1 MAIAISNIP
10 VLKGKEAEDFI
21 MKAQEAEVERGSID
35 FSQQRNT
42 MQKILELAELWL
54 YEFFV
59 GEWYLHNVEW
69 RYSKRGEG
77 F

>member
-42 MQKILELAELWL
+42 MQKILELAEL
-54 YEFFV
+54 
-59 GEWYLHNVEW
+59 
-69 RYSKRGEG
+69 
-77 F
+77 